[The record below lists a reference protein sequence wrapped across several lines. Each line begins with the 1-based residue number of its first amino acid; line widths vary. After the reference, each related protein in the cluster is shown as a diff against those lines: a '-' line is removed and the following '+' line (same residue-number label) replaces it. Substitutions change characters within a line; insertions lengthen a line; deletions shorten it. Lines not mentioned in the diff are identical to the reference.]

1 MGWTYQ
7 KTRGRKTLDIIRASI
22 AGEIVASAV
31 YLTEAYLAVRDE
43 NTGEVS
49 GVVVLIHRPRG
60 EIGIKIISERA
71 GPLYYRA
78 PARVL
83 AVLSPTTDPI
93 ALGWRAI
100 CRDRLA
106 RCEGLKG
113 DLTGRRFVIYGKTF
127 RITGRHTTRRRSW
140 AAVGEHNGQPYY
152 IPPGLLKEADPAD

>member
-7 KTRGRKTLDIIRASI
+7 KTSGRKTLDIIRASI

-31 YLTEAYLAVRDE
+31 YLTESYLAVRDE
-43 NTGEVS
+43 TTGEVS

-60 EIGIKIISERA
+60 EIGIKIISEGA

-83 AVLSPTTDPI
+83 AALTPARDPI

-140 AAVGEHNGQPYY
+140 AAVGEHNGQFYC